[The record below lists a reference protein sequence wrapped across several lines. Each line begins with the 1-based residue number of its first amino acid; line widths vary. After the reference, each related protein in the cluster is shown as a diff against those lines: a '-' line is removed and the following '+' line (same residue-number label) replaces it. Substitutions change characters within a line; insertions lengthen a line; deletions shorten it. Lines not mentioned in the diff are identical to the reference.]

1 MKLNST
7 NMDLLITNA
16 HVLDAFSGMD
26 GMYSLAIKRGKIA
39 GIYPIGAILPASN
52 DVLDLQ
58 GAYLS
63 AGWIDL
69 HAHVAPNR
77 AVIGIDAD
85 TIGIRQGVTTVVDAG
100 SCGCKTFDDFEK
112 NIINKSKTRVLS
124 WLNIANVGLYN
135 GSSELAD
142 LDNIDE
148 DDIARLISQKPA
160 IRGIKVRMSHSVV
173 QNTGTG
179 GLLAAKKLSHKL
191 QIPVFVHVGNQPP
204 RLADILNLL
213 DQGDVVTHIFHGK
226 PGGCLDS
233 REDILPELQNA
244 INRGIYLD
252 LGHGTE
258 SCSFSRFK
266 QAREKGLCIDT
277 ISTDLYS
284 QNYSGPV
291 YSLAHTM
298 EKCMLMGMSLPEVL
312 AAVTLKPSLVL
323 RVPDIGKIK
332 VGAEGDLTYFT
343 IDDTEQVYSDSEG
356 NKLMGKK
363 QFHIHGVVRQGEIIV
378 NDK

>member
-1 MKLNST
+1 MNST

-58 GAYLS
+58 GTYLS

-363 QFHIHGVVRQGEIIV
+363 QFHIYGVVRQGEIIV

>member
-1 MKLNST
+1 MNST

-16 HVLDAFSGMD
+16 HILDAFSGMD

>member
-1 MKLNST
+1 MMHSEET
-7 NMDLLITNA
+7 
-16 HVLDAFSGMD
+16 
-26 GMYSLAIKRGKIA
+26 
-39 GIYPIGAILPASN
+39 ILTMNNNQSE
-52 DVLDLQ
+52 LKKQ
-58 GAYLS
+58 EKFTQ
-63 AGWIDL
+63 
-69 HAHVAPNR
+69 
-77 AVIGIDAD
+77 AVISRGFGIAM
-85 TIGIRQGVTTVVDAG
+85 QLK
-100 SCGCKTFDDFEK
+100 KTF
-112 NIINKSKTRVLS
+112 NKY
-124 WLNIANVGLYN
+124 LNPQTESGLMLHCLLMSNRFACKAPYTDITCISNVGLYN

-179 GLLAAKKLSHKL
+179 GLLAAKKMSHKL

-277 ISTDLYS
+277 ISADLYS

>member
-16 HVLDAFSGMD
+16 HILDAFSGMD

>member
-1 MKLNST
+1 
-7 NMDLLITNA
+7 MDLLITNA
-16 HVLDAFSGMD
+16 HVLDAFSGMN
-26 GMYSLAIKRGKIA
+26 GMYSLGIKNGKIA
-39 GIYPIGAILPASN
+39 GIYPIGAILPASSN
-52 DVLDLQ
+52 VLDLK

-69 HAHVAPNR
+69 HTHVAPNR

-85 TIGIRQGVTTVVDAG
+85 TIGVRQGVTTVVDAG
-100 SCGCKTFDDFEK
+100 SCGCKTFGDFEE
-112 NIINKSKTRVLS
+112 NVINVSKTRVLS
-124 WLNIANVGLYN
+124 WLNIADAGLYN
-135 GSSELAD
+135 GSSELSD
-142 LDNIDE
+142 LNNIHE
-148 DDIARLISQKPA
+148 NDIEQLIGRKPA

-173 QNTGTG
+173 KNTNTG
-179 GLLAAKKLSHKL
+179 GLIAAKKLSHKL

-204 RLADILNLL
+204 QLADVLNILE
-213 DQGDVVTHIFHGK
+213 QGDVVTHIFHGK

-233 REDILPELQNA
+233 RENILPELQNA

-298 EKCMLMGMSLPEVL
+298 EKCMAMGMSLLEVL
-312 AAVTLKPSLVL
+312 AAVTLKPSLIL
-323 RVPDIGKIK
+323 RVPSIGKIK
-332 VGAEGDLTYFT
+332 VGAEGDFTYFT
-343 IDDTEQVYSDSEG
+343 VDNTEQVYIDSEG
-356 NKLMGKK
+356 NKLTGKE
-363 QFHIHGVVRQGEIIV
+363 QFHIHGVIRQGEIIV